1 MVTVEIA
8 LGVVSLLLLLALV
21 LGVAHAVSVRS
32 AMCQA
37 VREAA
42 REAAIG
48 GQDPRAVASGSFGGD
63 LDLIVTR
70 DGRWVEVVGS
80 APAGGVGGWDGGI
93 TRCRVRT
100 LLEQVV
106 P

>member
-8 LGVVSLLLLLALV
+8 LGIVSLVLLLALV
-21 LGVAHAVSVRS
+21 LAVAHAVAVRS
-32 AMCQA
+32 AVCQA

-48 GQDPRAVASGSFGGD
+48 GEDPRAVAVRSFGAD
-63 LDLIVTR
+63 LDVSLTR
-70 DGRWVEVVGS
+70 EGRWVEVTGS
-80 APAGGVGGWDGGI
+80 ASGGAIGAWDAGI
-93 TRCRVRT
+93 TQCRART